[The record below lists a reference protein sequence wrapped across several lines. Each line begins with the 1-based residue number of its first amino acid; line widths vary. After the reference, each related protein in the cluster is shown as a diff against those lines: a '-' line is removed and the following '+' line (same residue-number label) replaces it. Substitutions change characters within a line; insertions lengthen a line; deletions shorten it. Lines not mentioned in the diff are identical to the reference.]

1 MPTIR
6 EQGTGRFKN
15 DGNPSAWETFIEN
28 NLIVKDWLSNKPKGT
43 RQHYGNML
51 YQFCKDTN
59 TTPTVFQSKD
69 RLEARDAAWSYV
81 KPFVGK
87 NHAKAKNYLAALKCF
102 YRNKDGEVL
111 PFDSRRGGKHYIPK
125 RRIKASIEYV
135 PNKSEMYLI
144 IEGAHT
150 VRDKAL
156 LLFLFQS
163 GVRVNVIEHIKFK
176 HVKNQLY
183 PELKIPLMLK
193 ITDDLDTK
201 LRGYD
206 MPFYYTFLQGE
217 AVETLK
223 TYCDKFHKNGAGNDN
238 APLFYSKLGNSLDPG
253 SVWEI
258 VKKCT
263 RRAGLDPSTLWTHTI
278 RRAFKDVVR
287 KSSLGNDFAEALM
300 GHRLEGAQEN
310 YFSRNRPED
319 VTSEYMRVDFSRSVP
334 QSRMEKMEHNLTA
347 KTHEIN
353 ILKQALTENE
363 YKKDFELQGV
373 KTDMGSLKTQVET
386 MTRMMQS
393 IYEGKAQPVQSPQFP
408 EAAVFNFSDTEL
420 TKVFGLSPEKIKKV
434 KKQLKETRS
443 KQDT

>member
-1 MPTIR
+1 MPTVR

-15 DGNPSAWETFIEN
+15 DGQPSEWEIFIEN
-28 NLIVKDWLSNKPKGT
+28 NPIVKDWLSNKPKGT
-43 RQHYGNML
+43 REQYGSML

-59 TTPTVFQSKD
+59 IAPGAFQSMD
-69 RLEARDAAWSYV
+69 RLKARDAAWSYI

-87 NHAKAKNYLAALKCF
+87 QNSKAKGYLAALKCF
-102 YRNKDGEVL
+102 YRNKDGETL

-135 PNKSEMYLI
+135 PHKSEMYLI

-163 GVRVNVIEHIKFK
+163 GVRVNAIGHLKFK

-183 PELKIPLMLK
+183 PELKIPLTLK
-193 ITDDLDTK
+193 ITDDIDTK

-206 MPFYYTFLQGE
+206 LPFYYTFLQGE

-223 TYCDKFHKNGAGNDN
+223 TYCDKFHKNGADNDD
-238 APLFYSKLGNSLDPG
+238 APLFYSKLGNSLDPN

-263 RRAGLDPSTLWTHTI
+263 KRAGLDPSTIWTHTV
-278 RRAFKDVVR
+278 RRAFKDVIR
-287 KSSLGNDFAEALM
+287 KSDLDNDFKEAIM
-300 GHRLEGAQEN
+300 GHRLEGSQEN

-319 VTSEYMRVDFSRSVP
+319 VAKEYMHINFSRSVP
-334 QSRMEKMEHNLTA
+334 KSRMEQVENELTS
-347 KTHEIN
+347 KTFEIET
-353 ILKQALTENE
+353 LKKTLTENA
-363 YKKDFELQGV
+363 YKKDLELQE
-373 KTDMGSLKTQVET
+373 LKTKMQILERGHNEMRV
-386 MTRMMQS
+386 MMAEWHKKNAEDLKK
-393 IYEGKAQPVQSPQFP
+393 Y
-408 EAAVFNFSDTEL
+408 
-420 TKVFGLSPEKIKKV
+420 GLEK
-434 KKQLKETRS
+434 
-443 KQDT
+443 